1 MSEETQNILQLLEL
15 RIAAMGEIAES
26 LSLAGAAIAS
36 CDIDSLEGR
45 IADQEIL
52 CTKISALDAQLEA
65 MQARQSCR
73 NDAAQS
79 QSPGCSSEIEQGNLR
94 DTLSRLREAHE
105 RVKVLNASHAD
116 LLRRSR
122 RTVRALAHAYQAV
135 SNGIYSD
142 PAIDL
147 SPIGERV

>member
-1 MSEETQNILQLLEL
+1 MSAETQNILQLLEL
-15 RIAAMGEIAES
+15 RIVAMAEIAES

-45 IADQEIL
+45 IADQEVL

-73 NDAAQS
+73 DHAAQS
-79 QSPGCSSEIEQGNLR
+79 QSAGCSSEIEQGNLR
-94 DTLSRLREAHE
+94 DTLSRLREAHG
-105 RVKVLNASHAD
+105 RVKILNASHAD

-122 RTVRALAHAYQAV
+122 CTVRALAHAYQAV